1 MAELPESLDAAIAQA
16 RTATQA
22 AISAGYRRLQ
32 IEILIPE
39 LKPMP
44 AAQQMLMEQP
54 LETWLPTPCK
64 VFFGDA
70 GMGALARR
78 DWQGANFSIYGLGE
92 LKARIESTDQS
103 FVMVAPEPVDVQ
115 EVEQLCNQAGD
126 RPFIL
131 FNPRLEDV
139 SIVGIGYTAR
149 QLRERF
155 LNTFESCYY
164 LRPMDQ
170 IAVLRCY
177 PTPWQVWLE
186 NQNTYCLIGEELLKP
201 NSETLDQLFRQATR
215 TNRPKNVWVDL
226 QQFLRSLSN

>member
-1 MAELPESLDAAIAQA
+1 
-16 RTATQA
+16 
-22 AISAGYRRLQ
+22 
-32 IEILIPE
+32 
-39 LKPMP
+39 
-44 AAQQMLMEQP
+44 
-54 LETWLPTPCK
+54 
-64 VFFGDA
+64 
-70 GMGALARR
+70 
-78 DWQGANFSIYGLGE
+78 
-92 LKARIESTDQS
+92 
-103 FVMVAPEPVDVQ
+103 MVAPEPVDVQ